1 MGRPFAKELQAVPA
15 TVAWAADADVGPL
28 QRFVEDTFGLP
39 LLAIGSG
46 GSSTAAHFAA
56 LLHRERHRMP
66 ARHATP
72 LDVLLSE
79 PGLGQSA
86 VMLASASGR
95 NGDVLAAFE
104 ACRAAEVPAVATVTT
119 RPESP
124 LAESARAYARSYVL
138 DAQAPAGKD
147 GYLATNSLVA
157 TVALL
162 LRAYGF
168 DLPASSAPL
177 PVDPKPLRAR
187 PMVIVL
193 HGGWGAPVATDLE
206 SKLNESALAAALV
219 ADYRNFGHGRHLWL
233 ARRAEE
239 TVVVAL
245 ITPDVEELAERTLAL
260 VPRNVAVVRV
270 TTATYGPAGTFELL
284 VRSFSLVAAFA
295 DATGEDPGRPSV
307 PEFGRKL
314 YALESRAK
322 GVPTSPVARKLLRA
336 PLAGT
341 RLTSVYEAGLAAFL
355 ERLAAARIG
364 AVVMDYDGTLCTR
377 EDRFKLLRQDVA
389 AACAELVAGGLLL
402 GIATGR
408 GRSVREA
415 LQKSLAPDLWSRV
428 TIGYYNASEVGPLGA
443 NEVPNREGLPSG
455 PLAEAYALLQDD
467 EVLRGLVK
475 FEPRSHQV
483 SLEPRTRL
491 DPRMLV
497 SHVMTIV
504 SQIRNGTVRVVASSH
519 SVDVVTDATTKQ
531 ALVDLLQGQLAAGCT
546 VLTIGDRGA
555 WPGNDFALLGGPLS
569 LCVDDVSSD
578 PASCW
583 NIALPGTVGPDATLG
598 YLKSLEIRNGIASYR
613 LAPRTGKSDRA
624 PDSRRKPR
632 SAR

>member
-1 MGRPFAKELQAVPA
+1 M
-15 TVAWAADADVGPL
+15 
-28 QRFVEDTFGLP
+28 
-39 LLAIGSG
+39 S
-46 GSSTAAHFAA
+46 
-56 LLHRERHRMP
+56 

-72 LDVLLSE
+72 LEVLLSE

-86 VMLASASGR
+86 VLLASASGR
-95 NGDVLAAFE
+95 NSDVLAAFE
-104 ACRAAEVPAVATVTT
+104 ACRLAEVPAVATVTT
-119 RPESP
+119 RSESP
-124 LAESARAYARSYVL
+124 LAEAARAYARSHVL
-138 DAQAPAGKD
+138 DVEAPVGKD

-162 LRAYGF
+162 LRGYGF
-168 DLPASSAPL
+168 DLPASST
-177 PVDPKPLRAR
+177 PVPMDPKPLRDR

-270 TTATYGPAGTFELL
+270 ATTNSGPAGTVDLL
-284 VRSFSLVAAFA
+284 VRAFSLVAAFA

-314 YALESRAK
+314 YALESRVNVAS
-322 GVPTSPVARKLLRA
+322 TSAIARKLLRA
-336 PLAGT
+336 PSAGT
-341 RLTSVYEAGLAAFL
+341 RLGSVYEAGLAAFL
-355 ERLAAARIG
+355 DRLTAARIG
-364 AVVMDYDGTLCTR
+364 AVVVDYDGTLCTR
-377 EDRFKLLRQDVA
+377 EARFEPLRQDVA
-389 AACAELVAGGLLL
+389 AACGELAAGGLLL

-415 LQKSLAPDLWSRV
+415 LQKSLAPDLWPRV
-428 TIGYYNASEVGPLGA
+428 TIGYYNASEIGPLGD
-443 NEVPNREGLPSG
+443 NKVPNREGLPSG
-455 PLAEAYALLQDD
+455 PLADAYALMQED

-483 SLEPRTRL
+483 SLEPCVRL

-497 SHVMTIV
+497 SHVMMIV
-504 SQIRNGTVRVVASSH
+504 SRIRSGTVRVVASSH
-519 SVDVVTDATTKQ
+519 SVDVVTDTTTKQ
-531 ALVDLLQGQLAAGCT
+531 TLVDLLQRQLPEGCA

-583 NIALPGTVGPDATLG
+583 NIAPPGTVGPDATLG
-598 YLKSLEIRNGIASYR
+598 YLKSLEIRDGIAFYR
-613 LAPRTGKSDRA
+613 LAPRTGKNDRA
-624 PDSRRKPR
+624 LDLRRKPR
-632 SAR
+632 PAR